1 MLVLISRIFA
11 WLSASTN
18 THARVHPEM
27 SVIVHLIRDRPSV
40 LVDNNTITRHI
51 VPAIL
56 TVRILPARFLMSL
69 LYFILHFNTSPLID
83 RLILVHFFLIIFLTC
98 KKIALYLKKNRS
110 FLYIFDAY
118 TWIILSIYVFL
129 PLYVLYKCL
138 YRR

>member
-83 RLILVHFFLIIFLTC
+83 RLILVHFFFDHFSHLQENCSLF
-98 KKIALYLKKNRS
+98 KKKKQKFPLYL
-110 FLYIFDAY
+110 
-118 TWIILSIYVFL
+118 WCIYLNHFVNLRFSSS
-129 PLYVLYKCL
+129 V
-138 YRR
+138 RVI